1 MEGCY
6 GFLEKVIWQ
15 YPWLV
20 ALRDPGL
27 QFVHVLHATSNAC
40 HSGLQPQASI
50 EETHVMIQI
59 KPMLFPRTDDTIIV
73 LTTETC
79 IILQ

>member
-6 GFLEKVIWQ
+6 GFLEKVIPMVSSIEG
-15 YPWLV
+15 PWLSCM
-20 ALRDPGL
+20 
-27 QFVHVLHATSNAC
+27 QFVHILHATINAC
-40 HSGLQPQASI
+40 RSGLQPQASI
-50 EETHVMIQI
+50 EEIHFVGQI
-59 KPMLFPRTDDTIIV
+59 KPMLFPRNDDAIIV